1 MVTVKTLGAFAGGFM
16 LSYGTSGD
24 LKAAT
29 QHGCL
34 IAGGFLI
41 GHIFP
46 QSQSTQPIGEKI

>member
-1 MVTVKTLGAFAGGFM
+1 MFVAAKTVGAFAGGFM

-41 GHIFP
+41 GHVFP
-46 QSQSTQPIGEKI
+46 QQSTQPTGVKS